1 MGLFSGINIAAS
13 SMSAQRLRMDVISN
27 NIANVETTRTPE
39 GGSFKRS
46 RVVMRPITDQP
57 YWRSPLL
64 PASLDNGPGQGV
76 RVERISQDSSR
87 GVLRWDPTHPDAILD
102 GPEKGYVELSNVKIV
117 NEMVD
122 LIAAS
127 RAYEASANLVESEKV
142 AFNKAMD
149 IAR

>member
-1 MGLFSGINIAAS
+1 MGMFSGINIAAS

-39 GGSFKRS
+39 GGAFKRS
-46 RVVMRPITDQP
+46 RIIMRPLVDQP

-64 PASLDNGPGQGV
+64 PEALDSGPGQGV
-76 RVERISQDSSR
+76 RVARIEKDNTR
-87 GVLRWDPTHPDAILD
+87 GALRWDPTHPDAMVS
-102 GPEKGYVELSNVKIV
+102 GPEAGYVEQSNVVLV

-127 RAYEASANLVESEKV
+127 RSYEASATLVESEKA
-142 AFNKAMD
+142 AFSKALD